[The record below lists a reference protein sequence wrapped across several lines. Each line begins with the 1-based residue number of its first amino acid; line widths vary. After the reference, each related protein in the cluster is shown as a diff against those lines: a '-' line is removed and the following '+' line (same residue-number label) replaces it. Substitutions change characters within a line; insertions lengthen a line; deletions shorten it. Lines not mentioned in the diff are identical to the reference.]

1 MLSLKPLRIDVIRAT
16 RLFFSFFEHCVRK
29 ASFEQWSTF
38 VAKKNGQRHWS
49 LRLKYT
55 KEEIPVLHM

>member
-16 RLFFSFFEHCVRK
+16 RLFFSFFEHCVGK

-38 VAKKNGQRHWS
+38 VAKKAAKDIGH
-49 LRLKYT
+49 LD
-55 KEEIPVLHM
+55 